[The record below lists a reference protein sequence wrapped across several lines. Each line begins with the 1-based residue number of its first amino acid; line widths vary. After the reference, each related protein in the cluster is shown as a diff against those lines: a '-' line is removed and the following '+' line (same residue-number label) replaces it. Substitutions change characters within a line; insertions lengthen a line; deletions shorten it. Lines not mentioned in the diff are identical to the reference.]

1 MAARIPKVAV
11 CAFIA
16 AAGLSGDD
24 RVEFFENRVRP
35 LLATKCW
42 TCHSSQSQQGGL
54 RLDSRE
60 GVLRGGSRGPALIP
74 GKPAASLVVQALR
87 HEGLQMPLG
96 GKLSAEEIADVQAW
110 ILDGAVWPSSAT
122 RAISGASSPDGPAT
136 HWAFRPV
143 TAAVPPRF
151 SDEYEG
157 WLLNDVDR
165 FILAGLETNG
175 LIPANEADRRTL
187 IRRIS
192 FDLTGLPPRPE
203 DVEAF
208 ARSSAPNAYEA
219 LVERLLGSETFG
231 EHWARHWMDWVRYCE
246 SHGSQGDFTLPY
258 AWRYR
263 DYLIRAFNAD
273 VPYDQMLREYLA
285 GDLLEEPRTNSD
297 EGLNESMHGTAN
309 LRMVEYGYVPVDALD
324 DQVKVVDN
332 QIDVLTKAFQGL
344 TVSCARCH
352 DHKFDPITQAD
363 FFALYG
369 ILASSRPGIVTVDSP
384 ERLQRGRTS
393 LESLREKLRA
403 ELSVA
408 WTGSSWSIASLLKE
422 VGVQLD
428 SDTNGEEEGTESES
442 DSPRVEA
449 LVQLLQGEDLPEDD
463 PLRAWLEL
471 RSPGDRSVGERWREL
486 VATWFDRSR
495 ERREVRK
502 RDFRTA
508 WDLRL
513 IEDASQWFGSGPGLH
528 TEPSGHGE
536 FRVHAE
542 GDRILS
548 GLLPAGLH
556 SGLDSQKFGGI
567 LGSPRF
573 RVSSDSVSLRVFGR
587 NFASVKLI
595 VENYPIGDG
604 GTHPMKE
611 LTADGQ
617 QWIRLDSSY
626 RRGQMA
632 YLQLQTLDD
641 RSRPFWFNARRPE
654 RKASEDGRSAFG
666 ITEVVFHDTESTPPE
681 QPMAML
687 HALSGESPPETVQ
700 DFEEMLAEL
709 ARQAAEAWAAGTL
722 TLRQTAFLDWAV
734 RRGLLPS
741 RLTELPDLQ
750 GTVDAYREAEQD
762 VPIPRRAPGVLPGTG
777 FDQPLFSRGDHTE
790 PTHPIPRRYLEL
802 LGSRP
807 FRPSDSGRL
816 ELAGEIASADNPLTA
831 RVLVNRLWHYLFGSG
846 IVSTVDNFGTTGE
859 KPSHPLLLDY
869 LAARFVD
876 NGWSIKETVRL
887 MVLSRAYRMTTQ
899 ASPASQS
906 TDPENRL
913 LQHQNVR
920 RLPAES
926 IRDGI
931 LETSGDL
938 DRAMYG
944 PSIGVYFVGKTEG
957 VRDKGPLDGGRR
969 RSVYQAIRRN
979 AQNPLLEVFD
989 APKPSTTRGR
999 RDVTNIP
1006 AQSLALLNDPFVVSQ
1021 ATRWADRALADG
1033 AIAPRDRVIRMFR
1046 RALGRVPDAE
1056 ETDMLMTSLAAFA
1069 RERGLARRGW
1079 LGSRDLWADY
1089 AQSLFNLKEFIYLR

>member
-1 MAARIPKVAV
+1 MTVRVSATAV

-16 AAGLSGDD
+16 VAGLLGDD

-42 TCHSSQSQQGGL
+42 TCHSSQTQQGGL

-60 GVLRGGSRGPALIP
+60 GALRGGSRGPALGP
-74 GKPAASLVVQALR
+74 GEPASSLIVQALR

-96 GKLSAEEIADVQAW
+96 GKLSADEIADIEDW
-110 ILDGAVWPSSAT
+110 IADGAVWPAGVADSIPGAGSADEP
-122 RAISGASSPDGPAT
+122 ST

-143 TAAVPPRF
+143 TAAAPPRV
-151 SDEYEG
+151 SDKYEA
-157 WLLNDVDR
+157 WPLNDVDR
-165 FILAGLETNG
+165 FILARLETNS
-175 LIPANEADRRTL
+175 LIPAKEADRRTL

-208 ARSSAPNAYEA
+208 ARSAAPDAYEA
-219 LVERLLGSETFG
+219 LVERILGSESFG

-246 SHGSQGDFTLPY
+246 SHGSQGDFPLPH
-258 AWRYR
+258 AWQYR

-285 GDLLEEPRTNSD
+285 GDLLEEPRINRE
-297 EGLNESMHGTAN
+297 EGLNESIHGTAN

-363 FFALYG
+363 FYALYG
-369 ILASSRPGIVTVDSP
+369 IFASSRPGIVTVDSP
-384 ERLQRGRTS
+384 ERLQRGRTR
-393 LESLREKLRA
+393 LESLREKLRS
-403 ELSVA
+403 ELSAA
-408 WTGSSWSIASLLKE
+408 WTGSTWSIASLLE
-422 VGVQLD
+422 DVGVRLD
-428 SDTNGEEEGTESES
+428 SNDPVEEEDGES
-442 DSPRVEA
+442 DNPRVQA
-449 LVQLLQGEDLPEDD
+449 LVELVQGEGLPEDD

-471 RSPGDRSVGERWREL
+471 RSSGETSVGERWREL
-486 VATWFDRSR
+486 VATWSDRSR
-495 ERREVRK
+495 EVREVRK

-508 WDLRL
+508 WDLRMV
-513 IEDASQWFGSGPGLH
+513 EDASQWFGSGPGVH
-528 TEPSGHGE
+528 TVPSGHGE
-536 FRVHAE
+536 FRVHSE

-573 RVSSDSVSLRVFGR
+573 RVSSDSVSLRVSGR

-604 GTHPMKE
+604 GIHPMKE
-611 LTADGQ
+611 LEGGGQ
-617 QWIRLDSSY
+617 QWIRLDTSY
-626 RRGQMA
+626 RKGQMA
-632 YLQLQTLDD
+632 YLQLQTLED
-641 RSRPFWFNARRPE
+641 RSRPFRFNSRRPE
-654 RKASEDGRSAFG
+654 RKASDDGRSAFG

-687 HALSGESPPETVQ
+687 HALSGESPPETVR
-700 DFEEMLAEL
+700 DFGELLDEL
-709 ARQAAEAWAAGTL
+709 ARRAAEAWAKGTL

-734 RRGLLPS
+734 RRGMLPS

-750 GTVDAYREAEQD
+750 GTVDAYREAEQE
-762 VPIPRRAPGVLPGTG
+762 VQVPRRAPGVLPGSG
-777 FDQPLFSRGDHTE
+777 FDQPLFSRGDHTQ
-790 PTHPIPRRYLEL
+790 PTQPIPRRYLEL

-807 FRPSDSGRL
+807 FRSSGSGRL

-846 IVSTVDNFGTTGE
+846 IVSTVDNFGATGE
-859 KPSHPLLLDY
+859 RPSHPQLLDY
-869 LAARFVD
+869 LAARFVE

-887 MVLSRAYRMTTQ
+887 AVLSRAYRMSTQ
-899 ASPASQS
+899 ASLASQS

-944 PSIGVYFVGKTEG
+944 PSIDVYFVGKTEG

-1021 ATRWADRALADG
+1021 AARWADRALADG

>member
-1 MAARIPKVAV
+1 MPAAERRD
-11 CAFIA
+11 
-16 AAGLSGDD
+16 G
-24 RVEFFENRVRP
+24 R
-35 LLATKCW
+35 T
-42 TCHSSQSQQGGL
+42 HSKSGGL
-54 RLDSRE
+54 RLHRRSRPF
-60 GVLRGGSRGPALIP
+60 GRRQGRVLREPCAPSAGDEVLDLPLFAIAARRTPSGLSGGSSARWQPRASP
-74 GKPAASLVVQALR
+74 HSRKPAASLVVQALR

-110 ILDGAVWPSSAT
+110 ISDGAVWPSSAT

-175 LIPANEADRRTL
+175 LIPAKEADRRTL

-208 ARSSAPNAYEA
+208 ARSTAPNAYEA

-513 IEDASQWFGSGPGLH
+513 IEDASQWFGSGPGLR

-548 GLLPAGLH
+548 GLLPAGTAQWPGQPEVRGDL
-556 SGLDSQKFGGI
+556 GLTP
-567 LGSPRF
+567 LPRLQ
-573 RVSSDSVSLRVFGR
+573 RLRQLASLRPQLCVR
-587 NFASVKLI
+587 
-595 VENYPIGDG
+595 E
-604 GTHPMKE
+604 
-611 LTADGQ
+611 AD
-617 QWIRLDSSY
+617 
-626 RRGQMA
+626 RR
-632 YLQLQTLDD
+632 
-641 RSRPFWFNARRPE
+641 
-654 RKASEDGRSAFG
+654 
-666 ITEVVFHDTESTPPE
+666 
-681 QPMAML
+681 
-687 HALSGESPPETVQ
+687 
-700 DFEEMLAEL
+700 
-709 ARQAAEAWAAGTL
+709 
-722 TLRQTAFLDWAV
+722 
-734 RRGLLPS
+734 
-741 RLTELPDLQ
+741 ELPDRRRWHPSHE
-750 GTVDAYREAEQD
+750 GADSGWAAVDS
-762 VPIPRRAPGVLPGTG
+762 PRQFLPPGTDG
-777 FDQPLFSRGDHTE
+777 ISPAPNLGRPVKALLVQCPQTGAQGQRGRSLCVWDHRSRL
-790 PTHPIPRRYLEL
+790 PRH
-802 LGSRP
+802 GK
-807 FRPSDSGRL
+807 
-816 ELAGEIASADNPLTA
+816 
-831 RVLVNRLWHYLFGSG
+831 H
-846 IVSTVDNFGTTGE
+846 
-859 KPSHPLLLDY
+859 
-869 LAARFVD
+869 AAR
-876 NGWSIKETVRL
+876 
-887 MVLSRAYRMTTQ
+887 TT
-899 ASPASQS
+899 
-906 TDPENRL
+906 
-913 LQHQNVR
+913 H
-920 RLPAES
+920 
-926 IRDGI
+926 G
-931 LETSGDL
+931 
-938 DRAMYG
+938 
-944 PSIGVYFVGKTEG
+944 
-957 VRDKGPLDGGRR
+957 
-969 RSVYQAIRRN
+969 
-979 AQNPLLEVFD
+979 D
-989 APKPSTTRGR
+989 APRSFG
-999 RDVTNIP
+999 
-1006 AQSLALLNDPFVVSQ
+1006 
-1021 ATRWADRALADG
+1021 
-1033 AIAPRDRVIRMFR
+1033 
-1046 RALGRVPDAE
+1046 
-1056 ETDMLMTSLAAFA
+1056 
-1069 RERGLARRGW
+1069 
-1079 LGSRDLWADY
+1079 
-1089 AQSLFNLKEFIYLR
+1089 